1 MQIRA
6 KKTFKN
12 LEDIFKK
19 GDVLTLNVKTYEE
32 DTLICNA
39 LYGGKH
45 PQLGI
50 ILVPSTKILDN
61 SKLPEGVWKFCD
73 PVYAPKGSYKSSTIT
88 TADGRTY
95 STSIISQF
103 IGYSNKMSDIFEK
116 V

>member
-12 LEDIFKK
+12 LEDIFKA
-19 GDVLTLNVKTYEE
+19 GDILTLNVKKYEE
-32 DTLICNA
+32 DTVICNA
-39 LYGGKH
+39 LYGFKDH
-45 PQLGI
+45 NYGI
-50 ILVPSTKILDN
+50 ILRQ
-61 SKLPEGVWKFCD
+61 SKKVVEQSELPKGFWKFCD

-103 IGYSNKMSDIFEK
+103 IGYSHRMSDIFEK